1 MDIALSLKVKDYL
14 EHEMSNVYANK
25 NKGIKVATKS
35 SMSEASDF
43 SGASHLG
50 FEYVGNNAPEAN
62 KNELEPNQRF
72 MKSLPDEIQLAV
84 SEWALQLKHVPWKL
98 RRRAIKRFSESFADN
113 FLAIMPEL
121 NDEECESLALLG
133 LTCLLEELDTGS
145 PVNNQHQAQCYL
157 ESFHDY
163 HKSLGEAFLMAQEK
177 DNSSL
182 H

>member
-1 MDIALSLKVKDYL
+1 
-14 EHEMSNVYANK
+14 MSDVYANK
-25 NKGIKVATKS
+25 NKAIKVATKS
-35 SMSEASDF
+35 SMSEAGEF
-43 SGASHLG
+43 SGVSYLG
-50 FEYVGNNAPEAN
+50 FEYSGNDAPKTNNSGLDA
-62 KNELEPNQRF
+62 NQRL

-113 FLAIMPEL
+113 FLNIMPEL
-121 NDEECESLALLG
+121 NEEECESLALLG
-133 LTCLLEELDTGS
+133 LTCLLEELDTGT
-145 PVNNQHQAQCYL
+145 PVTNQHQAKCYL

-163 HKSLGEAFLMAQEK
+163 HKSLGKAFLMTREK

>member
-1 MDIALSLKVKDYL
+1 
-14 EHEMSNVYANK
+14 MSDVFANK
-25 NKGIKVATKS
+25 NKGIKLATKS
-35 SMSEASDF
+35 SIREANNF
-43 SGASHLG
+43 SGVSHLD
-50 FEYVGNNAPEAN
+50 FEYAGNEATEAHQN
-62 KNELEPNQRF
+62 GLEPNQRL

-113 FLAIMPEL
+113 FLTIMPEL

-133 LTCLLEELDTGS
+133 LTCLLEELDTGA
-145 PVNNQHQAQCYL
+145 PVTNQHQAKCYL

-163 HKSLGEAFLMAQEK
+163 HKSLGEAFLMTREK

>member
-1 MDIALSLKVKDYL
+1 
-14 EHEMSNVYANK
+14 MSDVYANK
-25 NKGIKVATKS
+25 YKGIKVDTKS
-35 SMSEASDF
+35 SMSEAGDI
-43 SGASHLG
+43 SGVSHLG
-50 FEYVGNNAPEAN
+50 FAYSDNDAPKTNNNGLDA
-62 KNELEPNQRF
+62 NQRL

-113 FLAIMPEL
+113 FLNIMPEL

-133 LTCLLEELDTGS
+133 LTCLLEELDTGA
-145 PVNNQHQAQCYL
+145 PVTNQHQAKCYL

-163 HKSLGEAFLMAQEK
+163 HKSLAEAFFIAQEK
-177 DNSSL
+177 DNSSV

>member
-1 MDIALSLKVKDYL
+1 
-14 EHEMSNVYANK
+14 MSNIYANK

-35 SMSEASDF
+35 SVSEASDF
-43 SGASHLG
+43 SGVSHLS
-50 FEYVGNNAPEAN
+50 FECSGNDALKAD
-62 KNELEPNQRF
+62 KNRLDANQRL

-113 FLAIMPEL
+113 FLTIMPEL
-121 NDEECESLALLG
+121 NEEECESLALLG
-133 LTCLLEELDTGS
+133 LTCLLEELDTGA
-145 PVNNQHQAQCYL
+145 PVTNQHQAKCYL

>member
-1 MDIALSLKVKDYL
+1 MDIASTLKIKDYL
-14 EHEMSNVYANK
+14 EHEMSDVYANK
-25 NKGIKVATKS
+25 NKGMKVATKS
-35 SMSEASDF
+35 SMREASDF
-43 SGASHLG
+43 SGVSHLG
-50 FEYVGNNAPEAN
+50 FEYSSNDGPKAN
-62 KNELEPNQRF
+62 KNGLEPNQRL

-177 DNSSL
+177 DNNSL

>member
-1 MDIALSLKVKDYL
+1 
-14 EHEMSNVYANK
+14 MSDVYANK
-25 NKGIKVATKS
+25 NKGLKVDTKS
-35 SMSEASDF
+35 PISEAGDF
-43 SGASHLG
+43 SSVSHLG
-50 FEYVGNNAPEAN
+50 FEYSGNDVPKAN
-62 KNELEPNQRF
+62 KNGLDANQRL

-113 FLAIMPEL
+113 FLNIMPEL

-133 LTCLLEELDTGS
+133 LTCLLEELDTGA
-145 PVNNQHQAQCYL
+145 PVTNQHQAKCYL

-163 HKSLGEAFLMAQEK
+163 HKSLGEAFLMTREK
-177 DNSSL
+177 DTSSL

>member
-1 MDIALSLKVKDYL
+1 MSDIF
-14 EHEMSNVYANK
+14 ANK

-35 SMSEASDF
+35 SMREVSDF
-43 SGASHLG
+43 SGVSHLG
-50 FEYVGNNAPEAN
+50 FEHTDNDAEKANNN
-62 KNELEPNQRF
+62 RLEPNQRL
-72 MKSLPDEIQLAV
+72 MESLPGEIQLAV

-133 LTCLLEELDTGS
+133 LTCLLEELDTGA
-145 PVNNQHQAQCYL
+145 PVTNQHQAKCYL

-163 HKSLGEAFLMAQEK
+163 HKSLGEAFLMTREK

>member
-1 MDIALSLKVKDYL
+1 
-14 EHEMSNVYANK
+14 MSDVYANK
-25 NKGIKVATKS
+25 YKGIKVDTKS
-35 SMSEASDF
+35 SISEADDI
-43 SGASHLG
+43 SGVSHLG
-50 FEYVGNNAPEAN
+50 FACSDNDAQITNNNGLNA
-62 KNELEPNQRF
+62 NQRL

-113 FLAIMPEL
+113 FLNIMPEL

-133 LTCLLEELDTGS
+133 LTCLLEELDTGA
-145 PVNNQHQAQCYL
+145 PVTNQHQAKCYL

-163 HKSLGEAFLMAQEK
+163 HKSLGEAFLMTREK

>member
-1 MDIALSLKVKDYL
+1 MADI
-14 EHEMSNVYANK
+14 YANK

-35 SMSEASDF
+35 SKNDVNDLSAV
-43 SGASHLG
+43 SHLG
-50 FEYVGNNAPEAN
+50 FEYTGEDAAKANGNG
-62 KNELEPNQRF
+62 LEPNQRLI
-72 MKSLPDEIQLAV
+72 KSLPDEIQLAV

-113 FLAIMPEL
+113 FLNIMPEL

-133 LTCLLEELDTGS
+133 LTCLLEELDTGA
-145 PVNNQHQAQCYL
+145 PVTNQHQAKCYL

-163 HKSLGEAFLMAQEK
+163 HKSVAEAFFIAQEK
-177 DNSSL
+177 DNSSV

>member
-1 MDIALSLKVKDYL
+1 
-14 EHEMSNVYANK
+14 MSDVYASK
-25 NKGIKVATKS
+25 YKGIKVDTKS
-35 SMSEASDF
+35 SISEADDI
-43 SGASHLG
+43 SGVSHLG
-50 FEYVGNNAPEAN
+50 FACSDNDAQITNNNGLNA
-62 KNELEPNQRF
+62 NQRL

-113 FLAIMPEL
+113 FLNIMPEL

-133 LTCLLEELDTGS
+133 LTCLLEELDTGA
-145 PVNNQHQAQCYL
+145 PVTNQYQAKCYL

-163 HKSLGEAFLMAQEK
+163 HKSLGEAFLMTREK

>member
-1 MDIALSLKVKDYL
+1 
-14 EHEMSNVYANK
+14 MSDVSSNK
-25 NKGIKVATKS
+25 NKGLKVDTKLQI
-35 SMSEASDF
+35 SEAGEF
-43 SGASHLG
+43 SSVSHLG
-50 FEYVGNNAPEAN
+50 FEYSGNDAPKAN
-62 KNELEPNQRF
+62 KNGLDANQRL

-113 FLAIMPEL
+113 FLNIMPEL

-133 LTCLLEELDTGS
+133 LTCLLEELDTGA
-145 PVNNQHQAQCYL
+145 PVTNHHQAKCYL

-163 HKSLGEAFLMAQEK
+163 HKSLGEAFLMTREK
-177 DNSSL
+177 DTSSL